1 MFYEGNWAV
10 QVPRSGKSYHFVGA
24 VVAKNANIP
33 ETNFSIP
40 KCDVKVAQN
49 KWDNLWGVKQAQVF
63 ESRDR
68 IMRFRSIKDL
78 SD

>member
-49 KWDNLWGVKQAQVF
+49 K
-63 ESRDR
+63 
-68 IMRFRSIKDL
+68 
-78 SD
+78 